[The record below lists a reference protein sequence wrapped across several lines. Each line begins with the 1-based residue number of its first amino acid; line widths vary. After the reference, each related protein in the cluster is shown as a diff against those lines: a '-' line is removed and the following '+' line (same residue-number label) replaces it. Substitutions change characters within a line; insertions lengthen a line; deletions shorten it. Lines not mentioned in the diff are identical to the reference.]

1 MNEIVAQEIQETEN
15 TLRGKYLTFLLDEQC
30 FGLDIEYILEIIG
43 VQSMTRV
50 PKIPPYIIGIMNLRG
65 KVIPIID
72 MRLRFRKAL
81 REYDAKTCIVVVEVD
96 EDVVGLVVD
105 SIDEVVDIADDNISA
120 PPGAAND
127 YSGNFMKG
135 VAQDKGKVRLLLDCR
150 RILRDA

>member
-1 MNEIVAQEIQETEN
+1 MNEIVAQETEN
-15 TLRGKYLTFLLDEQC
+15 TLRGKYLTFILDGQC

-43 VQSMTRV
+43 VQTVTRV

-72 MRLRFRKAL
+72 MRLRFQKA
-81 REYDAKTCIVVVEVD
+81 RRDYDAKTCVIVVEAD

-105 SIDEVVDIADDNISA
+105 AIDEVVDIADGNISA
-120 PPGAAND
+120 PPGADSD

-135 VAQDKGKVRLLLDCR
+135 VARDKGKVRLLLDCR
-150 RILRDA
+150 RILRDN